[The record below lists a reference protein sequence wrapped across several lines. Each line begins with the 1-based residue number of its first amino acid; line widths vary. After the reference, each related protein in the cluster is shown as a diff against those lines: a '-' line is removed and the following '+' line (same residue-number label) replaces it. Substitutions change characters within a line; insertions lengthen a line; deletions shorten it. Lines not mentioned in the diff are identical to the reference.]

1 MEFTLGA
8 FREQMRQIGR
18 LGSLQE
24 IMGRIPP
31 TAQITLA
38 FH

>member
-1 MEFTLGA
+1 MEFTLDA
-8 FREQMRQIGR
+8 FREQMSRIRR